1 MTKTIK
7 TIMLAAAIL
16 LLAGC
21 ASTITYYDENGKIVK
36 VEEATN
42 FSRAMDGTNSKS
54 QIVMVDGSY
63 FDFEASATAGENCT
77 PGVKAQYINGKGAFI
92 NSRDSVSH
100 KGTSAVVEKFFAG
113 EIKLSSDGIEK
124 K

>member
-1 MTKTIK
+1 MIK
-7 TIMLAAAIL
+7 TIMLAAVTM

-92 NSRDSVSH
+92 NSRDAVSH
-100 KGTSAVVEKFFAG
+100 KGASAVVEKFFAG

>member
-1 MTKTIK
+1 MKIN
-7 TIMLAAAIL
+7 IFIFAVAAVVL
-16 LLAGC
+16 TGC
-21 ASTITYYDENGKIVK
+21 TSIITHYDENGKIIK

-54 QIVMVDGSY
+54 QIIMVDGSY

-77 PGVKAQYINGKGAFI
+77 PGVKTQYINGKGAFV
-92 NSRDSVSH
+92 NSRDAVNH
-100 KGTSAVVEKFFAG
+100 KGASAVLEKFFSGKVKMSA
-113 EIKLSSDGIEK
+113 SGIEK

>member
-1 MTKTIK
+1 MGKVLI
-7 TIMLAAAIL
+7 LVAAAFL
-16 LLAGC
+16 LSGC

-54 QIVMVDGSY
+54 QIVMVNGCY

-77 PGVKAQYINGKGAFI
+77 PGVKAQYIDGKGAFI

-113 EIKLSSDGIEK
+113 EIKLSKDGIEK